1 MIKTKRYIF
10 LGLLILLTT
19 FNPELPLL
27 KLGFFIIKTVNVSDS
42 KNADLE
48 KIKKQFNFLVNT
60 SILSID
66 HKKMNEVVLQN
77 EWIHFLNINKKFPST
92 VNVIVVE
99 HEPFVFWKKGNNNLI
114 ITKEFTLIE
123 KFNSNNFSNQTLAK
137 GNFDIEDLKRL
148 YKALNNNNFD
158 LANIASFEFINSERW
173 DLFLKGNKKIM
184 LGRYDYNQ
192 QINNLNK
199 VLIQSK
205 DEKFTYVDLRL
216 KNKIFVK

>member
-42 KNADLE
+42 KNTDLE

-92 VNVIVVE
+92 VNVMVVE

-123 KFNSNNFSNQTLAK
+123 KFNLNNFSNQTQAK

-158 LANIASFEFINSERW
+158 LANITSFEFTNSERW

-205 DEKFTYVDLRL
+205 DEKFTYIDLRL

>member
-27 KLGFFIIKTVNVSDS
+27 KLGFFIIKTVNVYDS

-48 KIKKQFNFLVNT
+48 KLKKQLYFLVNT

-92 VNVIVVE
+92 VNVMVVE

>member
-27 KLGFFIIKTVNVSDS
+27 KLGFFIIKTVNVYDS

-48 KIKKQFNFLVNT
+48 KLKKQFNFLVNT

>member
-10 LGLLILLTT
+10 LALLIFLTT
-19 FNPELPLL
+19 FNPELPLQ
-27 KLGFFIIKTVNVSDS
+27 KLGFFITKTVNVSGS
-42 KNADLE
+42 KNTELE
-48 KIKKQFNFLVNT
+48 KLKKQFNFLVNT

-66 HKKMNEVVLQN
+66 QKKMNEVVSQN
-77 EWIHFLNINKKFPST
+77 EWIHYLNINKKFPST
-92 VNVIVVE
+92 VNVMVVE
-99 HEPFVFWKKGNNNLI
+99 HEPLFFWKKGNNNLI

-123 KFNSNNFSNQTLAK
+123 KFNSNNFSNQTQIK
-137 GNFDIEDLKRL
+137 CNFDIEDLKSL

-158 LANIASFEFINSERW
+158 LVNITSFEFINSERW

-199 VLIQSK
+199 VLIQFK
-205 DEKFTYVDLRL
+205 DEKFTYIDLRL

>member
-27 KLGFFIIKTVNVSDS
+27 KLGFFIIKTVNVSGS
-42 KNADLE
+42 KNTDLE

-60 SILSID
+60 SILSVD

-77 EWIHFLNINKKFPST
+77 EWIHFVNINKKFPST
-92 VNVIVVE
+92 INVVVVE
-99 HEPFVFWKKGNNNLI
+99 HEPLVFWKKGNNNLI

-123 KFNSNNFSNQTLAK
+123 KFNLNNFSNQTQAR
-137 GNFDIEDLKRL
+137 GNFDIEDLKKL
-148 YKALNNNNFD
+148 YKALNSNNFD
-158 LANIASFEFINSERW
+158 LSNITSFEFINSERW
-173 DLFLKGNKKIM
+173 DLLLKGNKKIM
-184 LGRYDYNQ
+184 LGRHEYSQ
-192 QINNLNK
+192 QISNLNK
-199 VLIQSK
+199 VLVQSK
-205 DEKFTYVDLRL
+205 DEKFTYIDLRL

>member
-27 KLGFFIIKTVNVSDS
+27 KLGFFIIKTVNVYGS
-42 KNADLE
+42 KNTDLE
-48 KIKKQFNFLVNT
+48 KLKKQFNFLVNT

-66 HKKMNEVVLQN
+66 RKIINEITSQN

>member
-27 KLGFFIIKTVNVSDS
+27 KLGFFIIKTVNVSDL

-48 KIKKQFNFLVNT
+48 KLKKQFNFLVNT

-92 VNVIVVE
+92 VNVMVVE

-158 LANIASFEFINSERW
+158 LANITSFEFTNSERW

-205 DEKFTYVDLRL
+205 DEKFT
-216 KNKIFVK
+216 

>member
-27 KLGFFIIKTVNVSDS
+27 KLGFFIIKTVNVYDS

-48 KIKKQFNFLVNT
+48 KLKKQLYFLVNT

-92 VNVIVVE
+92 VNVMVVE

-205 DEKFTYVDLRL
+205 DEKFTYIDLRL

>member
-10 LGLLILLTT
+10 IALLIFLTT

-27 KLGFFIIKTVNVSDS
+27 KLGFFIIKTVNVSGS
-42 KNADLE
+42 KNTDLE

-60 SILSID
+60 SILSVD
-66 HKKMNEVVLQN
+66 NKKMNEIISQN
-77 EWIHFLNINKKFPST
+77 EWIHFVNINKKFPST
-92 VNVIVVE
+92 INVVVVE
-99 HEPFVFWKKGNNNLI
+99 HEPFVLWKKGNNNLI

-123 KFNSNNFSNQTLAK
+123 KFNFNNFSNQAQAK

-158 LANIASFEFINSERW
+158 LSSIASFEFINSERW
-173 DLFLKGNKKIM
+173 DLILKGNKKIM
-184 LGRYDYNQ
+184 LGRHDYNQ
-192 QINNLNK
+192 QISNLNK

-205 DEKFTYVDLRL
+205 DEKFTYIDLRL

>member
-10 LGLLILLTT
+10 LTLLIFLTT

-27 KLGFFIIKTVNVSDS
+27 KLGFFIIKTVNVSGS
-42 KNADLE
+42 KNTDIE
-48 KIKKQFNFLVNT
+48 KLKKQFNFLVNT
-60 SILSID
+60 SILSVD

-77 EWIHFLNINKKFPST
+77 EWIHFVNVNKKFPST
-92 VNVIVVE
+92 INVVVVE

-123 KFNSNNFSNQTLAK
+123 KFNLNNFSNQTQAR
-137 GNFDIEDLKRL
+137 GNFDIEDLKKL
-148 YKALNNNNFD
+148 YKALNSNNFD
-158 LANIASFEFINSERW
+158 LSNITSFEFINSERW
-173 DLFLKGNKKIM
+173 DLSLKGNKKIM
-184 LGRYDYNQ
+184 LGRQDYNQ

-205 DEKFTYVDLRL
+205 DEKFTYIDLRL

>member
-10 LGLLILLTT
+10 LTLLIFLTT

-27 KLGFFIIKTVNVSDS
+27 KLGFFIIKTVNVSGS
-42 KNADLE
+42 KNTDIE
-48 KIKKQFNFLVNT
+48 KLKKQFNFLVNT
-60 SILSID
+60 SILSVD

-77 EWIHFLNINKKFPST
+77 EWIHFVNVNKKFPST
-92 VNVIVVE
+92 INVVVVE

-123 KFNSNNFSNQTLAK
+123 KFNLNNFSNQTQAR
-137 GNFDIEDLKRL
+137 GNFDIEDLKKL
-148 YKALNNNNFD
+148 YKALNSNNFD
-158 LANIASFEFINSERW
+158 LSNITSFEFTNSERW
-173 DLFLKGNKKIM
+173 DLSLKANKKIM
-184 LGRYDYNQ
+184 LGRHDYNQ

-205 DEKFTYVDLRL
+205 DEKFTYIDLRL

>member
-158 LANIASFEFINSERW
+158 LANITSFEFINSERW

-205 DEKFTYVDLRL
+205 DEKFTYIDLRL

>member
-48 KIKKQFNFLVNT
+48 KLKKQFNFLVNT

-92 VNVIVVE
+92 VNVMVVE

>member
-10 LGLLILLTT
+10 LGLLIFLST
-19 FNPELPLL
+19 FNPELSLL
-27 KLGFFIIKTVNVSDS
+27 KLGFFIIKTVNVSGS
-42 KNADLE
+42 KNTDIE
-48 KIKKQFNFLVNT
+48 KLKKQFNFLVDT
-60 SILSID
+60 SILSLN
-66 HKKMNEVVLQN
+66 HKKINEVVLQN
-77 EWIHFLNINKKFPST
+77 EWIHFVNINKKFSST
-92 VNVIVVE
+92 VNVVIVE

-123 KFNSNNFSNQTLAK
+123 KFNLNNFSNQTQAK
-137 GNFDIEDLKRL
+137 GNFDIQDLKKL
-148 YKALNNNNFD
+148 YIALNNNNFD
-158 LANIASFEFINSERW
+158 QSNITSFEFINSERW

-184 LGRYDYNQ
+184 LGRHDYNQ

-205 DEKFTYVDLRL
+205 DEKFTYIDLRL

>member
-10 LGLLILLTT
+10 IALLIFLTT

-27 KLGFFIIKTVNVSDS
+27 KLGFFIIKTVNVAGS
-42 KNADLE
+42 KNTDLE

-60 SILSID
+60 SILSVD
-66 HKKMNEVVLQN
+66 NKKMNEIISQN
-77 EWIHFLNINKKFPST
+77 EWIHFVNINKKFPST
-92 VNVIVVE
+92 INVVVVE
-99 HEPFVFWKKGNNNLI
+99 HEPFVLWKKGNNNLI

-123 KFNSNNFSNQTLAK
+123 KFNFNNFSNQTQVK

-158 LANIASFEFINSERW
+158 LSGIVSFEFINSERW
-173 DLFLKGNKKIM
+173 DLILKGNKKIM
-184 LGRYDYNQ
+184 LGRHDYNQ
-192 QINNLNK
+192 QISNLNK

-205 DEKFTYVDLRL
+205 DEKFTYIDLRL

>member
-10 LGLLILLTT
+10 LTLLIFLTT

-27 KLGFFIIKTVNVSDS
+27 KLGFFIIKTVNVSGS
-42 KNADLE
+42 KNTDLE
-48 KIKKQFNFLVNT
+48 KLKKQFNFLVNT

-77 EWIHFLNINKKFPST
+77 EWIHFVSINKKFPST
-92 VNVIVVE
+92 VNVMVVE

-123 KFNSNNFSNQTLAK
+123 KFSSNNFSNQTQAK
-137 GNFDIEDLKRL
+137 GNFDVEDLKRL

-158 LANIASFEFINSERW
+158 LANIVSFEFINSERW
-173 DLFLKGNKKIM
+173 DLFLKSNKKIM

-192 QINNLNK
+192 QISNLNK

-205 DEKFTYVDLRL
+205 DEKFSYVDLRL

>member
-10 LGLLILLTT
+10 LTLLIFLTT

-27 KLGFFIIKTVNVSDS
+27 KLGFFIIKTVNVSGS
-42 KNADLE
+42 KNTDIE
-48 KIKKQFNFLVNT
+48 KLKKQFNFLVNT
-60 SILSID
+60 SILSVD
-66 HKKMNEVVLQN
+66 HKKMNEVVMQN
-77 EWIHFLNINKKFPST
+77 EWIHFVNVNKKFPST
-92 VNVIVVE
+92 INVVVVE

-123 KFNSNNFSNQTLAK
+123 KFNLNNFSNQTQAR
-137 GNFDIEDLKRL
+137 GNFDIEDLKKL
-148 YKALNNNNFD
+148 YKALNSNNFD
-158 LANIASFEFINSERW
+158 LSNITSFEFINSERW

-184 LGRYDYNQ
+184 LGRHDYNQ

-199 VLIQSK
+199 VLLQSK
-205 DEKFTYVDLRL
+205 DEKFTYIDLRL

>member
-48 KIKKQFNFLVNT
+48 KLKKQFNFLVNT

-92 VNVIVVE
+92 VNVMVVE

-123 KFNSNNFSNQTLAK
+123 KFNLNNFSNQTQAK

-158 LANIASFEFINSERW
+158 LANITSFEFTNSERW

-205 DEKFTYVDLRL
+205 DEKFTYIDLRL

>member
-10 LGLLILLTT
+10 LALLIFLTT
-19 FNPELPLL
+19 FNPELPLQ
-27 KLGFFIIKTVNVSDS
+27 KLGFFITKTVNVSGS
-42 KNADLE
+42 KNTELE
-48 KIKKQFNFLVNT
+48 KLKKQFNFLVNT

-66 HKKMNEVVLQN
+66 QKKMNEVVSQN
-77 EWIHFLNINKKFPST
+77 EWIHYLNINKKFPST
-92 VNVIVVE
+92 VNVMVVE
-99 HEPFVFWKKGNNNLI
+99 HEPLFFWKKGNNNLI

-123 KFNSNNFSNQTLAK
+123 KFNSNNFSNQTQIK

-158 LANIASFEFINSERW
+158 LVNITSFEFINSERW
-173 DLFLKGNKKIM
+173 DLFLKCNKKIM

-205 DEKFTYVDLRL
+205 DEKFTYIDLRL

>member
-27 KLGFFIIKTVNVSDS
+27 KLGFFIIKTVNVYDS

-48 KIKKQFNFLVNT
+48 KLKKQLYFLVNT

-158 LANIASFEFINSERW
+158 LANITSFEFINSERW

>member
-10 LGLLILLTT
+10 LGLLIFLTT

-27 KLGFFIIKTVNVSDS
+27 KLGFFIIKTVNVYDS

-48 KIKKQFNFLVNT
+48 KLKKQLYFLVNT

>member
-10 LGLLILLTT
+10 LALLIFLTT

-27 KLGFFIIKTVNVSDS
+27 KLGFFIIKTVNVSGS
-42 KNADLE
+42 KNTDLE

-60 SILSID
+60 SILSVD
-66 HKKMNEVVLQN
+66 NKKMNEIISQN
-77 EWIHFLNINKKFPST
+77 EWIHFVNINKKFPST
-92 VNVIVVE
+92 INLVIVE

-123 KFNSNNFSNQTLAK
+123 KFSFNNFSNQTQAK
-137 GNFDIEDLKRL
+137 GNFDIEDLKKL

-158 LANIASFEFINSERW
+158 LSSITSFEFINSERW

-184 LGRYDYNQ
+184 LGRHDYNQ
-192 QINNLNK
+192 QISNLNK

-205 DEKFTYVDLRL
+205 DEKFTYIDLRL

>member
-10 LGLLILLTT
+10 IALLIFLTT

-27 KLGFFIIKTVNVSDS
+27 KLGFFIIKTVNVSGS
-42 KNADLE
+42 KNTDLE

-60 SILSID
+60 SILSVD
-66 HKKMNEVVLQN
+66 NKKMNEIISQN
-77 EWIHFLNINKKFPST
+77 EWIHFVNINKKFPST
-92 VNVIVVE
+92 INVVVVE
-99 HEPFVFWKKGNNNLI
+99 HEPFVLWKKGNNNLI

-123 KFNSNNFSNQTLAK
+123 KFNFNNFSNQTQAK

-158 LANIASFEFINSERW
+158 LSSIVSFEFINSERW
-173 DLFLKGNKKIM
+173 DLILKGNKKIM
-184 LGRYDYNQ
+184 LGRHDYNQ
-192 QINNLNK
+192 QISNLNK

-205 DEKFTYVDLRL
+205 DEKFTYIDLRL

>member
-1 MIKTKRYIF
+1 MIKIKRYIF

-48 KIKKQFNFLVNT
+48 KLKKQFNFLVNT

-92 VNVIVVE
+92 VNVMVVE

-123 KFNSNNFSNQTLAK
+123 KFNLNNFSNQTQAK

-158 LANIASFEFINSERW
+158 LANITSFEFTNSERW

-205 DEKFTYVDLRL
+205 DEKFTYIDLRL
-216 KNKIFVK
+216 KNKIFIK

>member
-48 KIKKQFNFLVNT
+48 KLKKQFNFLVNT

-92 VNVIVVE
+92 VNVMVVE

-123 KFNSNNFSNQTLAK
+123 KFNLNNFSNQTQAK

>member
-27 KLGFFIIKTVNVSDS
+27 KLGFFIIKTVNVYDS

-48 KIKKQFNFLVNT
+48 KLKKQLYFLVNT

-158 LANIASFEFINSERW
+158 LANIASLEFINSERW
-173 DLFLKGNKKIM
+173 DLFLKDNKKIM

>member
-10 LGLLILLTT
+10 LALLIFLTT

-27 KLGFFIIKTVNVSDS
+27 KLGFFIIKTVNVSGS
-42 KNADLE
+42 KNTDVE
-48 KIKKQFNFLVNT
+48 KLKKQFNSLVNT
-60 SILSID
+60 SILSIN
-66 HKKMNEVVLQN
+66 HKKMNEVVSQN
-77 EWIHFLNINKKFPST
+77 EWIHFLIINKKFPST
-92 VNVIVVE
+92 VNVMVVE

-123 KFNSNNFSNQTLAK
+123 KFNSNNFSNQTQVK
-137 GNFDIEDLKRL
+137 GNLDIEDLKRL
-148 YKALNNNNFD
+148 YEALNNNNFD
-158 LANIASFEFINSERW
+158 LANITSFEFINSERW

-205 DEKFTYVDLRL
+205 DEKFTYIDLRL

>member
-27 KLGFFIIKTVNVSDS
+27 KLGFFIIKTVNVYDS

-48 KIKKQFNFLVNT
+48 KLKKQLYFLVNT

-158 LANIASFEFINSERW
+158 LANITSFEFINSERW
-173 DLFLKGNKKIM
+173 VLFLKGNKKIM

-205 DEKFTYVDLRL
+205 DEKFTYIDLRL